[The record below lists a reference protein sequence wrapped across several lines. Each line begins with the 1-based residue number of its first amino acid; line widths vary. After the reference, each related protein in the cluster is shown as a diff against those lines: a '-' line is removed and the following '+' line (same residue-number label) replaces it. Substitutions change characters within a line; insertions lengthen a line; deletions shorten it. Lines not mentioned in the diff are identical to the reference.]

1 MWSFTF
7 STNYSNHSL
16 FWFWKK
22 CVPDIFVVEN
32 CQQLLLFQQYEL
44 QTTHFYAYPLQIIR
58 QDCLHSEIDANFI
71 LAQYSFLQ
79 KCFWNSLEDITY
91 RRYSSLIC
99 FHFLW
104 CVLSKWREIRFRFF
118 FFKNHLSSSNDKLW
132 IRRRRRGEEVDKVM
146 KKKFATQNCEWN
158 RS

>member
-1 MWSFTF
+1 MYTYHHLNFQTTPRLYSFRCDLLHF
-7 STNYSNHSL
+7 LPIIAIIHY
-16 FWFWKK
+16 FDFWKK
-22 CVPDIFVVEN
+22 CVPDIFFVEN

-104 CVLSKWREIRFRFF
+104 YVLSKWREICFRFF
-118 FFKNHLSSSNDKLW
+118 FL
-132 IRRRRRGEEVDKVM
+132 
-146 KKKFATQNCEWN
+146 
-158 RS
+158 